1 MAWEPLRRGLRYFG
15 KASIRFATP
24 SISAKP
30 QYEGVFLYLV
40 ACQRDL
46 RLTQASCVR
55 IADAQS
61 PLLRHIPKNT
71 TDNALF
77 LKNFP
82 MTIEDKAQIWG
93 AFAFEKSAM
102 AFAIALFWGVERLK
116 RESRWY

>member
-1 MAWEPLRRGLRYFG
+1 M
-15 KASIRFATP
+15 
-24 SISAKP
+24 
-30 QYEGVFLYLV
+30 YLV

-77 LKNFP
+77 FEEFS
-82 MTIEDKAQIWG
+82 MTIEGKAKIWG